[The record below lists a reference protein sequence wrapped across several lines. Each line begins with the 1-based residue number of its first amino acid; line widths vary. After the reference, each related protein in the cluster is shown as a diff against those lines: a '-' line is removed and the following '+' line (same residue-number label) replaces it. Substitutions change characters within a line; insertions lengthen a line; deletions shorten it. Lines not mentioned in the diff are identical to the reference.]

1 VLLVMW
7 RRQFASDARAALMW
21 EPPEEK
27 AKDDS
32 AGPA

>member
-7 RRQFASDARAALMW
+7 RRQFGSDAREALLW
-21 EPPEEK
+21 EPPEDP